1 MPSAITPITSP
12 SHLRTI
18 TSSNS
23 YTIIDFYADWC
34 GPCKV
39 ISPIFE
45 QLAAQ
50 ESKTGRLA
58 FVKVD
63 VDAQREVAAN
73 YGISAMPTFLV
84 LKGSSV
90 KETVRGANATALR
103 TAVLSAAA
111 DAAKGPASGGAG
123 GATFGG
129 AGRALGGEGVAA
141 KPATG
146 PAFTMPNVGAIA
158 SSPASYSQE
167 RSRNNPG
174 STFAAR
180 RRRLHPK
187 PATTL
192 CSSAQFSQQLCPA
205 IAYAIGLF
213 TTLPISGERNAMLL
227 QSCQADINVLPWFKS
242 RPSQHVTVPLVEHYT
257 VLAIMNQIQV
267 KVRQRRFGLK
277 SDDEVMPPDLQ
288 IHNLRIDD
296 REPAQRLRTL

>member
-1 MPSAITPITSP
+1 MPSAVTPITSP
-12 SHLRTI
+12 AHLRTI

-50 ESKTGRLA
+50 ETKAGRLA

-63 VDAQREVAAN
+63 VDAQREVAGN
-73 YGISAMPTFLV
+73 YGISAMPTFLI

-111 DAAKGPASGGAG
+111 DAAKGPAKGGAG
-123 GATFGG
+123 GATFTG

-146 PAFTMPNVGAIA
+146 PAFTMPNVSAIA
-158 SSPASYSQE
+158 SSPASYSQ
-167 RSRNNPG
+167 G
-174 STFAAR
+174 SGLPQTIVRFVGLYLQTF
-180 RRRLHPK
+180 
-187 PATTL
+187 
-192 CSSAQFSQQLCPA
+192 
-205 IAYAIGLF
+205 F
-213 TTLPISGERNAMLL
+213 T
-227 QSCQADINVLPWFKS
+227 F
-242 RPSQHVTVPLVEHYT
+242 
-257 VLAIMNQIQV
+257 
-267 KVRQRRFGLK
+267 
-277 SDDEVMPPDLQ
+277 
-288 IHNLRIDD
+288 
-296 REPAQRLRTL
+296 EPAATAETSPFRVQKAGGNGARVRTAG